1 MCCCLFMDD
10 EYYYLKSLLS
20 MLNLSHCMYGY
31 FYLNSILKGI
41 AGRTNLNP
49 GS

>member
-31 FYLNSILKGI
+31 FYLNSILKGK
-41 AGRTNLNP
+41 AGRTNLNS